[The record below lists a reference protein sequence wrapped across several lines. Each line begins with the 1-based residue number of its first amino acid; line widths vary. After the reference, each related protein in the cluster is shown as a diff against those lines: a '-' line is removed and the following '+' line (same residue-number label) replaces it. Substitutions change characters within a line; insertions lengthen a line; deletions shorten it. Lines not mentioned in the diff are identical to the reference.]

1 MGRKDALTYNYMND
15 NSRFA
20 DIMNFYLYAGKQVI
34 RPESLRSLDSR
45 MTVLP
50 FGRNFRSIPVQKYR
64 DLLKYTCARTDEK
77 AAYLILGIENQDT
90 VSYAMPARTMLYD
103 AEQYVGQMRGIENS
117 TGIKPPVQRQTRRH
131 PGMTGKEVRP

>member
-1 MGRKDALTYNYMND
+1 MVGFPCSKGGFMGRKDALTYNYMND

-64 DLLKYTCARTDEK
+64 GIPEEKRPLLAAELTKTAK
-77 AAYLILGIENQDT
+77 A
-90 VSYAMPARTMLYD
+90 
-103 AEQYVGQMRGIENS
+103 
-117 TGIKPPVQRQTRRH
+117 
-131 PGMTGKEVRP
+131 